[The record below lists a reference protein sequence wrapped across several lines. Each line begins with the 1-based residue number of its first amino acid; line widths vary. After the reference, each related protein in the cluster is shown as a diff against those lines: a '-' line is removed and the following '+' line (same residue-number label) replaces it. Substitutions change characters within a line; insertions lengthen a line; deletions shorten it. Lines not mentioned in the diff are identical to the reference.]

1 MSVTEP
7 ITIPVEGDPRDFI
20 ADAKKV
26 QEQMDIMAHRL
37 EKAGVSQAAYNKAV
51 TNSRGAMDGQVAS
64 VKKASISITDL
75 RSAYMIVADVARV
88 AGQVWQATGQEFVN
102 YAEQVKNMS
111 RAIGASAEETSRI
124 IQVADDVRISYDSL
138 KIAMK
143 EAQKD
148 GIEPNIEG
156 LAKLADKYVAL
167 SSPIAKQ
174 KLLLDTFGKSGLE
187 MGKLMEKGGD
197 GIRSMSGAISD
208 NLIMTDKGIKASDD
222 YQRSLDD
229 LTDAAK
235 GVQVEIGSMV
245 VPAMNSFMRVVLADI
260 QGVSVLR
267 DVLTG
272 DKSLVEA
279 AKEWADIV
287 NDNSFEIFGLQ
298 VGKARGAVEELPPAL
313 EETGQ
318 SFDAQTAAVKA
329 ADDALNNYR
338 DALDAVSQANQ
349 DAESFIQNYADS
361 QQDYAESHA
370 EAVSNMAKA
379 QSELSDAM
387 KDGDSKDVD
396 AAKDGLLEAGKAIQ
410 DLEATWHESTQ
421 KMQYDMMLAKVSV
434 DGLTDAEFKATQ
446 DKAVQMGIRTQA
458 DADQAK
464 SMMDMATAA
473 ADGIAM
479 QEDVMRE
486 KAQTDADLLALETA
500 KAQAADTTTQTV
512 VQGAA
517 LEVNALGQVTGAID
531 ASTRSLIAMGYAASK
546 TAGAT
551 AGIRFGGTTSI
562 ANSGY
567 AVKTGGKSPD
577 ERDSGGVGI
586 AGTPY
591 LIGKGAQPEMFV
603 PSTNGT
609 FIPNANKIGGAVYNI
624 VINNPVPEKSD
635 NSVRSALKN
644 LSYAG
649 AV

>member
-1 MSVTEP
+1 
-7 ITIPVEGDPRDFI
+7 
-20 ADAKKV
+20 
-26 QEQMDIMAHRL
+26 
-37 EKAGVSQAAYNKAV
+37 
-51 TNSRGAMDGQVAS
+51 
-64 VKKASISITDL
+64 
-75 RSAYMIVADVARV
+75 
-88 AGQVWQATGQEFVN
+88 
-102 YAEQVKNMS
+102 
-111 RAIGASAEETSRI
+111 
-124 IQVADDVRISYDSL
+124 
-138 KIAMK
+138 
-143 EAQKD
+143 
-148 GIEPNIEG
+148 
-156 LAKLADKYVAL
+156 
-167 SSPIAKQ
+167 
-174 KLLLDTFGKSGLE
+174 
-187 MGKLMEKGGD
+187 
-197 GIRSMSGAISD
+197 
-208 NLIMTDKGIKASDD
+208 
-222 YQRSLDD
+222 
-229 LTDAAK
+229 
-235 GVQVEIGSMV
+235 
-245 VPAMNSFMRVVLADI
+245 
-260 QGVSVLR
+260 
-267 DVLTG
+267 
-272 DKSLVEA
+272 
-279 AKEWADIV
+279 
-287 NDNSFEIFGLQ
+287 
-298 VGKARGAVEELPPAL
+298 L